1 MGFNPFGAINR
12 SRYLPSSSPTAVLI
26 GSNGVPIVET
36 NFVSAEA
43 AFRNSDVYAAVSLIT
58 SDVATCTIKM
68 PEPWDG
74 LFQTPNN
81 LTNGFAFW
89 QTIVASLCLT
99 GNSYVTI
106 DRDGNNNPTRLECL
120 PPDNVSITLT
130 DNAAG
135 LLYTVH
141 YDDERDDRVYNAENM
156 FHFRLMSFGDQNAQY
171 IGVSPLKALN
181 HELNVQDRSVKMSLS
196 ALSHAINPNYTLT
209 APEGVLDPEIKNNI
223 RDEFE
228 AQNTGTNAG
237 KAIVL
242 DQGLQLGTLKVD
254 VDIVKELQNVD
265 WTRKQIA
272 KVFGLPAD
280 MLNLE
285 SAHSNIDQIRSFYAT
300 SLNRYVGPIVS
311 ELTAKIGSKI
321 SYDISPAVDPD
332 GSTRLNNLIKLAT
345 AKSTDPTVSAYIF
358 DNNLL

>member
-1 MGFNPFGAINR
+1 MALGLFRPQTR
-12 SRYLPSSSPTAVLI
+12 SRFLPSSSPTAVLVGTTGI
-26 GSNGVPIVET
+26 PIVET
-36 NFVSAEA
+36 SFVSADM
-43 AFRNSDVYAAVSLIT
+43 AFRNSDVYAAVSLIA

-68 PEPWDG
+68 PEPWAS
-74 LFQTPNN
+74 LFAKPND
-81 LTNGFAFW
+81 LTNGYAFW

-99 GNSYVTI
+99 GNAYVTI
-106 DRDGNNNPTRLECL
+106 DRDKQGNPIKLECL

-130 DNAAG
+130 DNAVG
-135 LLYTVH
+135 LLYTAR
-141 YDDERDDRVYNAENM
+141 YEDERDDRVYNAEDL
-156 FHFRLMSFGDQNAQY
+156 FHFRLMAFGDQNAQY
-171 IGVSPLKALN
+171 VGVSPMKALN
-181 HELNVQDRSVKMSLS
+181 HELNVQDKSVKMSLS
-196 ALSHAINPNYTLT
+196 ALAHAINPNYTLT
-209 APEGVLDPEIKNNI
+209 APEGILEKDAKNTI

-228 AQNTGTNAG
+228 AQNTGSNAG

-242 DQGLQLGTLKVD
+242 DQGLTLGTLKVD

-311 ELTAKIGSKI
+311 ELSSKIGKPVK
-321 SYDISPAVDPD
+321 YDISPAVDPD

-345 AKSTDPTVSAYIF
+345 SKSVDQTVSQYIF
-358 DNNLL
+358 DNELL